1 MRASIVAF
9 LSFLEWTK
17 KAGAQQ
23 ESLERALKVWFLKKR
38 KSLVR

>member
-23 ESLERALKVWFLKKR
+23 ESLERALKVWFF
-38 KSLVR
+38 